1 MHRQSGCPPH
11 CSLGM
16 SQRIELWTL
25 YLPVEYIVAS
35 NAILAELRIG
45 KQCNPA
51 RIAGCLLDG
60 SAPKPLKTR
69 AYALWLYSLPALDTF
84 LPTEQN

>member
-1 MHRQSGCPPH
+1 MRFGPGTQYKAIVRYKDFSV
-11 CSLGM
+11 
-16 SQRIELWTL
+16 RI
-25 YLPVEYIVAS
+25 IVAS
-35 NAILAELRIG
+35 NAILQGLRIG

-69 AYALWLYSLPALDTF
+69 ACALWL
-84 LPTEQN
+84 